1 MLRFWA
7 ALLLTFILHP
17 YFAFAAH
24 GEANDIVTGVE
35 YFQEPSAEPMNLQ
48 QAQLYFQN
56 NAITQSES
64 GFLNFGISDKASWIR
79 LSLNNPNDESVHRR
93 LTAGQTWIE
102 SIDVYLLSETLKQH
116 WHSGDGEKANHH
128 LIPDVGTVFDLE
140 LPSGESTVLIRAQSF
155 DPMALPIELI
165 TNEEARQQD
174 TVNHVMSGILYGILL
189 ALVGYNVIL
198 YFTLKQADSLYY
210 CLYIAC
216 FVVMNLGY
224 SGYAFLWLYSNYPV
238 IQNYSTLFFMV
249 LHGVCGIIFAS
260 HFLHLSTHLP
270 KLQRSLRVYITLGIV
285 GISLFVLLQQHL
297 LSAVFAFAYLSLT
310 TLVMIVIGFVNLG
323 KVRDAHYFLLAVC
336 CSMTGLL
343 FTTLSVWGLIPYTY
357 HGYNGAVYGV
367 LLEALI
373 LAFVLANRLK
383 VIENERITAKFL
395 SSFDPLTQLFNRH
408 SFVQA
413 GTKILQD
420 GARVNT
426 PISFIIMDVDF
437 FKSVNDNHGHHIG
450 DRALCH
456 ISNLLQKYCR
466 NSDVVA
472 RWGGEEMVIL
482 MPNTVMADAQSCA
495 ENLRLVIENTP
506 LTIDGQIIALTASF
520 GISSRTKNENLDQL
534 FRLADKQL
542 YIAKSRGRNRVE
554 PQSESC
560 SVFSLSS

>member
-1 MLRFWA
+1 MLRFLVP
-7 ALLLTFILHP
+7 LLLAVMLHP
-17 YFAFAAH
+17 YFAFASH
-24 GEANDIVTGVE
+24 GETNDIVTGVE
-35 YFQEPSAEPMNLQ
+35 YFQESSVEPFNLQ
-48 QAQLYFQN
+48 QVQQYFQS
-56 NAITQSES
+56 NAVTSVGN
-64 GFLNFGISDKASWIR
+64 GFLNFGISDRPSWIR
-79 LSLNNPNDESVHRR
+79 LSLNNPNENVVHRR

-102 SIDVYLLSETLKQH
+102 SIDVYLVSETLKQH

-128 LIPDVGTVFDLE
+128 LVPDVGVVFDLE
-140 LPSGESTVLIRAQSF
+140 LPPGESTVLIRTQSF

-165 TNEEARQQD
+165 TNEEARQKD

-189 ALVGYNVIL
+189 ALIGYNVIL

-210 CLYIAC
+210 CLYITC
-216 FVVMNLGY
+216 FVVMNMGY
-224 SGYAFLWLYSNYPV
+224 SGYAFLWLYPNFPV

-249 LHGVCGIIFAS
+249 LHGVCGIVFAS

-310 TLVMIVIGFVNLG
+310 TLVMIVIGFANLG

-420 GARVNT
+420 GARLNA
-426 PISFIIMDVDF
+426 PLSFVILDVDL
-437 FKSVNDNHGHHIG
+437 FKSVNDNYGHHIG
-450 DRALCH
+450 DKALCH
-456 ISNLLQKYCR
+456 ISNLLQKHCR

-482 MPNTVMADAQSCA
+482 MPNTAMSEAQRCA
-495 ENLRLVIENTP
+495 ENLRLVIETTP
-506 LTIDGQIIALTASF
+506 LTIDDQIISLTASF

-554 PQSESC
+554 PQSDSYPEL
-560 SVFSLSS
+560 SLSS